1 MIRISKFKDCTPLAT
16 AAMPGGGLMSWSKIS
31 RGNFATVVIISLD
44 LTLAVACG
52 TARESETPSEG
63 LTTATQQPANQQSAA
78 QPTVAQ
84 LASGGAVPT
93 TVLQPTPAGDGTMAA
108 APMGTLNTGL
118 KETGRFFLHRS
129 TFPSV
134 LEVEG
139 AQQLMVPNAVETGLR
154 ISDFQLP
161 NHRLPN
167 HRRRSA
173 GGDQH

>member
-1 MIRISKFKDCTPLAT
+1 
-16 AAMPGGGLMSWSKIS
+16 MSWSKIS

-154 ISDFQLP
+154 ISTFNYQTIDYQTIDAVRP
-161 NHRLPN
+161 VGINIKPRTEHVRCTERPADQRL
-167 HRRRSA
+167 
-173 GGDQH
+173 